1 MIKVGSDRMLKV
13 NTGGRRN
20 EVPLTEEQ
28 FAEVKQYAVSLGM
41 PEERIYYVDYDCTGY
56 GCSFDLL
63 RIGTDVFPSSKR
75 QKNANSNIS
84 MHGAIA
90 HELIGHRKAA
100 LAGKTHPDEVLE
112 EAQASI
118 RAAKFT
124 PGLSYP
130 ERITLYRDAV
140 SRLKNNGIKLKD
152 VKNDLYIFKE

>member
-1 MIKVGSDRMLKV
+1 MLKV

-20 EVPLTEEQ
+20 EVPLTEKQ
-28 FAEVKQYAVSLGM
+28 FAEVKQYAISLGM

-56 GCSFDLL
+56 GDSFDLL
-63 RIGTDVFPSSKR
+63 RIGTDVFPSNQR
-75 QKNANSNIS
+75 QKSANCNIS

-100 LAGKTHPDEVLE
+100 LAGKTHPDEILE

-124 PGLSYP
+124 PDLSDS
-130 ERITLYRDAV
+130 ERITLFRDAIT
-140 SRLKNNGIKLKD
+140 RLKNNGIKLKD
-152 VKNDLYIFKE
+152 VKNDLYVFKE

>member
-20 EVPLTEEQ
+20 EVPLTEVQ

-63 RIGTDVFPSSKR
+63 RIGTDVFPSSER

-112 EAQASI
+112 
-118 RAAKFT
+118 
-124 PGLSYP
+124 
-130 ERITLYRDAV
+130 
-140 SRLKNNGIKLKD
+140 
-152 VKNDLYIFKE
+152 